1 MASPVRRLGQQGQH
15 ARFRVTQDGA
25 TLNVVAFHQ
34 AEQVLALPAGAV
46 VDLAFTPTINTW
58 HDQSQLELHL
68 RAIQPHTSLH
78 HGGSH

>member
-1 MASPVRRLGQQGQH
+1 M
-15 ARFRVTQDGA
+15 TQDGA

-58 HDQSQLELHL
+58 HDQPQLELHL
-68 RAIQPHTSLH
+68 RAIRPHAFLH
-78 HGGSH
+78 NRESH